1 MNKKVL
7 KFLNLFGGKDNISK
21 VDYEENSLYVTCKEL
36 NKVDK
41 DALKVLKGVVD
52 VKVSDCLEVVFKG
65 NALEQYDK
73 FEGLG
78 KDVLVKPLSKEIY
91 ITAKT
96 WQIALFSMNNAST
109 NAYMLLMNY
118 VSYYAVGVAGLL
130 TTTVGFLLT
139 AMRIW
144 DGVTDP
150 IIGYLID
157 KTDGK
162 FGKFRPFIVLGN
174 VILAVMSFIIY
185 RTTHLVPEQFR
196 LLYFIGC
203 YLIYIIGYTFQTACT
218 KAGQTC
224 ITNNPTQRP
233 VFSMFDSIFTIV
245 IFMGLTIVVSSVLVP
260 MHGGYTAA
268 FFEQFHVMTVIIS
281 AVLMIFAVIGIW
293 SHDRTEFFGT
303 GGDAPKVEFKD
314 YFQVIK
320 NNRALQM
327 LVISASTDKLAATI
341 RQNTIL
347 TTVFFGIM
355 VGDYALSGTLSAVI
369 MLPGIIFTIIGMNL
383 ARKHG
388 MKKIMV
394 LSSWCGIIGALLNL
408 VWILMA
414 DMTKLSLSNIGLVTI
429 SYLVIQLIYQGLG
442 GISTNIVIPM
452 IADCT
457 DYETYQTGKYV
468 PGMIGTLFSFVDKL
482 ISSFSTTVV
491 SLGVA
496 AIGYTTTL
504 PQIGETSTPQLVWF
518 YIIMAIG
525 FPLFGLICN
534 VIAMKYY
541 PLDKEKME
549 EIQIAIADI
558 KKNAE

>member
-7 KFLNLFGGKDNISK
+7 KFLNLFGGQDNISK
-21 VDYEENSLYVTCKEL
+21 VDYEENLLYVTCL
-36 NKVDK
+36 DYNKVDTK
-41 DALKVLKGVVD
+41 ALKAIKGVVD
-52 VKVSDCLEVVFKG
+52 AKVEDCLKVEFKN

-73 FEGLG
+73 FECLD
-78 KDVLVKPLSKEIY
+78 KSKLVKPLSKDIY

-96 WQIALFSMNNAST
+96 WQIALFSLNNSST
-109 NAYMLLMNY
+109 NAYMFLMNY

-130 TTTVGFLLT
+130 TTIVGFLLT

-144 DGVTDP
+144 DGITDP

-162 FGKFRPFIVLGN
+162 FGKFRPFMVLGN
-174 VILAVMSFIIY
+174 IILAVMSLIIFY
-185 RTTHLVPEQFR
+185 TTHLVPENFR

-203 YLIYIIGYTFQTACT
+203 YVIYIIGYTFQTACT
-218 KAGQTC
+218 KAGQSC

-233 VFSMFDSIFTIV
+233 IFSIFDSVFTIV
-245 IFMGLTIVVSSVLVP
+245 IYLVITILVSVLVP
-260 MHGGYTAA
+260 AFGGYTLE
-268 FFEQFHVMTVIIS
+268 FFKLFHLICVIVS
-281 AVLMIFAVIGIW
+281 ALLMIVAVIGIW

-303 GGDAPKVEFKD
+303 GANAPKVEFKD
-314 YFQVIK
+314 YWNVIK

-327 LVISASTDKLAATI
+327 LIISASTDKLASTI

-355 VGDYALSGTLSAVI
+355 VGNYALSGTLSAII
-369 MLPGIIFTIIGMNL
+369 MLPVILISIWGMNY
-383 ARKHG
+383 ARKVG
-388 MKKIMV
+388 MKKVMV
-394 LSSWCGIIGALLNL
+394 LSSWLGIIGAVLMF
-408 VWILMA
+408 VWILTV
-414 DMTKLSLSNIGLVTI
+414 DMTQLSLSNFGFVTI
-429 SYLVIQLIYQGLG
+429 SFLLIQLVYQGLG
-442 GISTNIVIPM
+442 GISGSIVIPM

-457 DYETYQTGKYV
+457 DYETYTSGKYV

-482 ISSFSTTVV
+482 ISSLSTTVV

-496 AIGYTTTL
+496 MIGYTTTL
-504 PQIGETSTPQLVWF
+504 PEIGDACTPQLVWL
-518 YIIMAIG
+518 YIIMAVG

-534 VIAMKYY
+534 VIAMKFY

-549 EIQIAIADI
+549 EIQRSIAEI
-558 KKNAE
+558 KKNA